1 MICFFRCKQA
11 ASNKT
16 KSGLEPDSKINMKE
30 FMIAILE
37 DNPKSE
43 RTIGFSDADFIE
55 IFQQSMEI
63 IALEEQFAK
72 KATFNDI
79 AQFMIK

>member
-1 MICFFRCKQA
+1 
-11 ASNKT
+11 
-16 KSGLEPDSKINMKE
+16 MKE

-43 RTIGFSDADFIE
+43 RTIGFSDADIIE

-79 AQFMIK
+79 A